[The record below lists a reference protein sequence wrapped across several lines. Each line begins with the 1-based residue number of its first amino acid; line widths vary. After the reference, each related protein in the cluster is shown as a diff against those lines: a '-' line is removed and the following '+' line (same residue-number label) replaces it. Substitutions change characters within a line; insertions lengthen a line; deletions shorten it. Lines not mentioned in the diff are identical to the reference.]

1 MTLRKLTAL
10 GLALMVFITPGQSHA
25 LDNPKASPKDARIRS
40 TDYDDANVIAVST
53 VAGVTTHIVLADD
66 ESYVTHAFGD
76 AQAYDFQ
83 QVGKHLLLKP
93 IVHQADTNLIVITDK
108 RNYAFLLQN
117 AAPGKGKET
126 HRITLNYPES
136 AAAIS
141 AAQANQTMVNQALDQ
156 TGIAINWQG
165 YTMSGDQSLA
175 PVNAWDDG
183 AQTWLRFAPGQDL
196 PAVYFVDADGNEVI
210 ANRHMADAHTIV
222 MHRTAA
228 KWHLRLGDQVLAIH
242 NESAQ
247 QTRALP
253 TRTISPEVERVLR
266 TEAKQ

>member
-1 MTLRKLTAL
+1 MIWRTLTVL
-10 GLALMVFITPGQSHA
+10 GLALAVTLTASPALA
-25 LDNPKASPKDARIRS
+25 LDNPKASPKDSRIRS
-40 TDYDDANVIAVST
+40 TEYDPNDVVAVST

-66 ESYVTHAFGD
+66 ETYVTHAFGD
-76 AQAYDFQ
+76 AAAYDFQ

-93 IVHQADTNLIVITDK
+93 IAQQADTNLIVITDK
-108 RNYAFLLQN
+108 RNYAFLLRN

-126 HRITLNYPES
+126 HRITLNYPDSE
-136 AAAIS
+136 AAITAAH
-141 AAQANQTMVNQALDQ
+141 AAQQQVNQALDQ
-156 TGIAINWQG
+156 TGVAINWQN

-210 ANRHMADAHTIV
+210 ANRHMADAQTIV
-222 MHRTAA
+222 MHRIAA

-242 NESAQ
+242 NESSQ
-247 QTRALP
+247 QTRPLP

-266 TEAKQ
+266 TEATP

>member
-1 MTLRKLTAL
+1 MIWRTLTAL
-10 GLALMVFITPGQSHA
+10 GLALTVNLAPGLALA
-25 LDNPKASPKDARIRS
+25 LDNPKASPKDTRIRH
-40 TDYDDANVIAVST
+40 TDYDSNNVIAVWT

-93 IVHQADTNLIVITDK
+93 IAQQADTNLIVITDK

-117 AAPGKGKET
+117 AQPGKGKET
-126 HRITLNYPES
+126 HRITLNYPDS
-136 AAAIS
+136 QAAIS
-141 AAQANQTMVNQALDQ
+141 AVQAAQNQVNQALDQ
-156 TGIAINWQG
+156 TGVAINWQN
-165 YTMSGDQSLA
+165 YTMSGNQSLA

-222 MHRTAA
+222 MHRVAA

-242 NESAQ
+242 NESSQ
-247 QTRALP
+247 QTRPLP
-253 TRTISPEVERVLR
+253 TRTISPDVERVLR
-266 TEAKQ
+266 TEDKP

>member
-1 MTLRKLTAL
+1 MILRTLTAL
-10 GLALMVFITPGQSHA
+10 CLGLAVTLTPGQSLA

-40 TDYDDANVIAVST
+40 TEYDPANVIAVNT
-53 VAGVTTHIVLADD
+53 VAGVSTHIVLADD
-66 ESYVTHAFGD
+66 ETYVTHAFGD
-76 AQAYDFQ
+76 ALAYDFQ

-93 IVHQADTNLIVITDK
+93 IAANADTNLIVITDK

-136 AAAIS
+136 EAAIS
-141 AAQANQTMVNQALDQ
+141 AAQAAQHQINQALDQ
-156 TGIAINWQG
+156 TGVAINWQS

-210 ANRHMADAHTIV
+210 ANRHMADAQTIV
-222 MHRTAA
+222 MHRIAA
-228 KWHLRLGDQVLAIH
+228 KWHLRLGEQVLAIH
-242 NESAQ
+242 NESSHQA
-247 QTRALP
+247 RPMP
-253 TRTISPEVERVLR
+253 TRTISPDVERVLR
-266 TEAKQ
+266 TEALP